1 MWKVQA
7 QNSLEPPNT
16 GIKSEPA
23 FNESR
28 FAITFSIILG
38 FTDIYAVSD

>member
-1 MWKVQA
+1 MLKVQA
-7 QNSLEPPNT
+7 HNSLEPPNT

-28 FAITFSIILG
+28 FAITFSITLEV
-38 FTDIYAVSD
+38 TDIYAVSD